1 MSNAVAEPIPK
12 RLFSPVAPSFVH
24 ECQFNILLIQ
34 AEKQKQQQ
42 YQDPK
47 DSKNSQKSPL
57 RRLNSSEKNTKLRS
71 FSKTASNH

>member
-12 RLFSPVAPSFVH
+12 RLFSPVAPSFLH

-42 YQDPK
+42 PID
-47 DSKNSQKSPL
+47 SPL

-71 FSKTASNH
+71 ASKTALNH

>member
-12 RLFSPVAPSFVH
+12 RLFSPVAPSFLH

-42 YQDPK
+42 QQSK
-47 DSKNSQKSPL
+47 DSPL

>member
-12 RLFSPVAPSFVH
+12 RLFSPVAPSFLH

-42 YQDPK
+42 QQ
-47 DSKNSQKSPL
+47 QKQQPTFPI
-57 RRLNSSEKNTKLRS
+57 RRLNTSEKNTKLRS

>member
-12 RLFSPVAPSFVH
+12 RLFSPVAPSFLH

-34 AEKQKQQQ
+34 AEKQKQQK
-42 YQDPK
+42 PT
-47 DSKNSQKSPL
+47 SPL

>member
-12 RLFSPVAPSFVH
+12 RLFSPVAPSFLH

-42 YQDPK
+42 QQNPK
-47 DSKNSQKSPL
+47 DNPI
-57 RRLNSSEKNTKLRS
+57 RRLNSSEKNTKYRS
-71 FSKTASNH
+71 SSKTASNH

>member
-1 MSNAVAEPIPK
+1 MSNAMAEPIPK
-12 RLFSPVAPSFVH
+12 RLFSPVAPSFLH

-42 YQDPK
+42 QQQSK
-47 DSKNSQKSPL
+47 DSPL

>member
-12 RLFSPVAPSFVH
+12 RLFIPVAPSFLH

-42 YQDPK
+42 QQNPK
-47 DSKNSQKSPL
+47 DNPI
-57 RRLNSSEKNTKLRS
+57 RRLNSSEKNTKYRS
-71 FSKTASNH
+71 SSKTALNH

>member
-12 RLFSPVAPSFVH
+12 RLFSPVAPSFLH

-42 YQDPK
+42 QQNPK
-47 DSKNSQKSPL
+47 DNPI
-57 RRLNSSEKNTKLRS
+57 RRLNSSEKNTKYRS
-71 FSKTASNH
+71 SSKTALNH

>member
-12 RLFSPVAPSFVH
+12 RLFSPVAPSFLH

-34 AEKQKQQQ
+34 AEKQKQQKQ
-42 YQDPK
+42 
-47 DSKNSQKSPL
+47 QKQQQQPTSPI

-71 FSKTASNH
+71 FSKVASNH

>member
-12 RLFSPVAPSFVH
+12 RLFSPVAPSFLH

-34 AEKQKQQQ
+34 AEKHKQQQ
-42 YQDPK
+42 QQKPK
-47 DSKNSQKSPL
+47 DSPL

>member
-12 RLFSPVAPSFVH
+12 RLFSPVAPSFLH

-42 YQDPK
+42 QQQSK
-47 DSKNSQKSPL
+47 DSPL

>member
-12 RLFSPVAPSFVH
+12 RLFSPVAPSFLH

-34 AEKQKQQQ
+34 AEKQHQN
-42 YQDPK
+42 P
-47 DSKNSQKSPL
+47 KSPL

-71 FSKTASNH
+71 FSKTALNH